1 MQGGGRKAEYFFLIE
16 SIFLDTG
23 CSCKSEIGYRFSLKS
38 KILTPGHITKE
49 NKNVNNV
56 ENKHGV
62 NFNFL
67 LNDFLCVSACL
78 FLSVSVSVS
87 SVDRLSKH
95 HILPHKLTKSRHM

>member
-1 MQGGGRKAEYFFLIE
+1 MCKGEGERQSTFSYSRTFF
-16 SIFLDTG
+16 SDTG

-78 FLSVSVSVS
+78 FLSVSVSV
-87 SVDRLSKH
+87 
-95 HILPHKLTKSRHM
+95 